1 VFSGSVMII
10 IMVVI
15 IAMATAFICI
25 SMFQLYVVTL
35 SSVFVIVFLV
45 GYVCN
50 HWHGHQPSHR

>member
-1 VFSGSVMII
+1 MFSGSVMII

-35 SSVFVIVFLV
+35 SSVFVMHCFSCWICL
-45 GYVCN
+45 
-50 HWHGHQPSHR
+50 